1 VPRAKRTDRT
11 DARRRHRAEQAALT
25 AAEPGAEGAD
35 ASTAA
40 ATSAASGKATQA
52 PPPQRPGIMG
62 SVRAAYRQPHIMD
75 DLRHLPQ
82 VVTNWGFLVA
92 IAGSAAAVAWFV
104 IAYTPGLDAV
114 PVNPNSTTGLQG
126 VIATSPIAYFV
137 GTMVLQAPPAVG
149 AFVIGFTAKRASW
162 LGGLIYGIYTVILLL
177 IVLATSAGR
186 LITQDGSAQSV
197 IVSSAAWAPMGAC
210 LFASALAWYRR
221 FLDLANPN
229 RGRQRQA
236 QQSRSK
242 AKPKT
247 ATKR

>member
-1 VPRAKRTDRT
+1 MPRAKRTDRT
-11 DARRRHRAEQAALT
+11 DARRRYRAEQAALT
-25 AAEPGAEGAD
+25 AAEPGADSAD
-35 ASTAA
+35 ASTDA
-40 ATSAASGKATQA
+40 AASGKTTQA

-104 IAYTPGLDAV
+104 IAYTPGLDGV
-114 PVNPNSTTGLQG
+114 PVDPNSTTGLQG

-177 IVLATSAGR
+177 IVLATPAGR
-186 LITQDGSAQSV
+186 LITQDGPAQSV

-236 QQSRSK
+236 QQARSK

-247 ATKR
+247 AAKR